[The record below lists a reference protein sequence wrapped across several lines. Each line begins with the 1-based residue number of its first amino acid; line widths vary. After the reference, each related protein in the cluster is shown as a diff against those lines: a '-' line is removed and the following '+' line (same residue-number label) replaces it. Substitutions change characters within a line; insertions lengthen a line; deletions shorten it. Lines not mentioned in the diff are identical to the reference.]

1 MPDCGC
7 RISSGVGCSGGTR
20 GASGMPR
27 WNPEEYAKHSTAQ
40 LAWAR
45 ELIARLK
52 LRGDESLLDVG
63 SGDGKVTAEIAV
75 ALPRGRVVGL
85 DGSPEMAEFARAH
98 YDAGRFPNLEFV
110 CMDARRIELNRR
122 FDIVFSN
129 AALHW
134 IGDHPAVLNGLS
146 RIMRRGARLII
157 SCGGRGNAADMLEAI
172 AAVTAGDGWR
182 KYFAGFV
189 FPYHFYGPD
198 EYSRWLPEA
207 GLSPLRVE
215 LVPKNM
221 PQPGAEGLAGWIRTT
236 WLPFT
241 ERVPESKREA
251 MIQEVVSRYL
261 GRFPVDVAGDAYV
274 KMVRLEV
281 EALKP

>member
-1 MPDCGC
+1 MH
-7 RISSGVGCSGGTR
+7 T
-20 GASGMPR
+20 
-27 WNPEEYAKHSTAQ
+27 WNPEEYAKHSAAQ

-52 LRGDESLLDVG
+52 LGGDESVLDVG
-63 SGDGKVTAEIAV
+63 SGDGKVTAEIAA

-85 DGSPEMAEFARAH
+85 DGSREMIEFARAH
-98 YDAGRFPNLEFV
+98 YDDRQFPNLEFL
-110 CMDARRIELNRR
+110 CMDARQIELSRR

-134 IGDHPAVLNGLS
+134 IEDHPAVLKGLS
-146 RIMRRGARLII
+146 RVMRRGAGLII
-157 SCGGRGNAADMLEAI
+157 SCGGRGNALEILEAVE
-172 AAVTAGDGWR
+172 AVTAKDRWR
-182 KYFAGFV
+182 NYFEGFA

-207 GLSPLRVE
+207 GLSSLRVE
-215 LVPKNM
+215 LVPKAM
-221 PQPGAEGLAGWIRTT
+221 PHRGAEGLAGWIRTT

-241 ERVPESKREA
+241 ERVPDSAREE
-251 MIQEVVSRYL
+251 MIQDVVKTYL
-261 GRFPVDVAGDAYV
+261 DRFPLDAAGDAYV

>member
-1 MPDCGC
+1 MHN
-7 RISSGVGCSGGTR
+7 
-20 GASGMPR
+20 
-27 WNPEEYAKHSTAQ
+27 WNPEEYAKYSAAQ
-40 LAWAR
+40 FAWGR

-52 LRGDESLLDVG
+52 LRGDESVLDLG
-63 SGDGKVTAEIAV
+63 SGDGKVTAEIAA

-85 DGSPEMAEFARAH
+85 DASLEMVEFARAR
-98 YDAGRFPNLEFV
+98 YDDKRFPNLEFV
-110 CMDARRIELNRR
+110 CTDARRIELKRR

-134 IGDHPAVLNGLS
+134 IEDHPAVLKGANGVV
-146 RIMRRGARLII
+146 RRGGKLII
-157 SCGGRGNAADMLEAI
+157 SCGGRGNAREILEAVE
-172 AAVTAGDGWR
+172 AVTAKECWR
-182 KYFAGFV
+182 KYFEGFA

-207 GLSPLRVE
+207 GWSSLRVE
-215 LVPKNM
+215 LVPREM
-221 PQPGAEGLAGWIRTT
+221 SHPGREGLAAWIRTT

-241 ERVPESKREA
+241 ERVPESEREE
-251 MIQEVVSRYL
+251 MIQDVVKGYL
-261 GRFPVDVAGDAYV
+261 DRFPVDAAGNAYV

>member
-1 MPDCGC
+1 MHK
-7 RISSGVGCSGGTR
+7 
-20 GASGMPR
+20 

-52 LRGDESLLDVG
+52 LGGDESVLDIG
-63 SGDGKVTAEIAV
+63 SGDGKVTAEIAA

-85 DGSPEMAEFARAH
+85 DASPQMVEFARARH
-98 YDAGRFPNLEFV
+98 GGGRHVNLEFV
-110 CMDARRIELNRR
+110 CMDARQIDLKPP

-134 IGDHPAVLNGLS
+134 IDDHAAVLK
-146 RIMRRGARLII
+146 RIGQALRGGGRLII
-157 SCGGRGNAADMLEAI
+157 SCGGRGNAAEMLEVVHAVI
-172 AAVTAGDGWR
+172 ALCRWR
-182 KYFAGFV
+182 KYFEGLA
-189 FPYHFYGPD
+189 FPYYFYGPD
-198 EYSRWLPEA
+198 QYVRWLPEA

-215 LVPKNM
+215 LVPKDM
-221 PQPGAEGLAGWIRTT
+221 LHRGAEGLAGWIRST

-241 ERVPESKREA
+241 ERVPDPGRDE
-251 MIQEVVSRYL
+251 MIQEIATEYVKRY
-261 GRFPVDVAGDAYV
+261 PPDAQGNVHV

-281 EALKP
+281 EAMKP

>member
-1 MPDCGC
+1 MHK
-7 RISSGVGCSGGTR
+7 
-20 GASGMPR
+20 
-27 WNPEEYAKHSTAQ
+27 WNPEEYAKSSAAQ

-52 LRGDESLLDVG
+52 LRGDESVLDVG
-63 SGDGKVTAEIAV
+63 SGDGKVTAEIAA
-75 ALPRGRVVGL
+75 ALPRGRVLGL
-85 DGSPEMAEFARAH
+85 DGSPQMVEFARAH
-98 YDAGRFPNLEFV
+98 YDARRFPNLEFV
-110 CMDARRIELNRR
+110 CMDARRIELNRC

-134 IGDHPAVLNGLS
+134 IEDHPAVLNGLS
-146 RIMRRGARLII
+146 RIMRRGGRLIL
-157 SCGGRGNAADMLEAI
+157 SCGGRGNAVDILEAVHR
-172 AAVTAGDGWR
+172 VTARESWS
-182 KYFAGFV
+182 KYFEGFA

-207 GLSPLRVE
+207 GWSSLRVE
-215 LVPKNM
+215 LVPREM
-221 PQPGAEGLAGWIRTT
+221 SHPGREGLAAWIRTT

-241 ERVPESKREA
+241 ERVPESEREE
-251 MIQEVVSRYL
+251 MIQDVVKGYL
-261 GRFPVDVAGDAYV
+261 DRFPVDAAGNAYV

>member
-1 MPDCGC
+1 MPN
-7 RISSGVGCSGGTR
+7 
-20 GASGMPR
+20 
-27 WNPEEYAKHSTAQ
+27 WNPEEYAKSSAAQ

-52 LRGDESLLDVG
+52 LRGDESVLDVG
-63 SGDGKVTAEIAV
+63 SGDGKVTAEIAA

-85 DGSPEMAEFARAH
+85 DGSPEMVNFARAH
-98 YDAGRFPNLEFV
+98 YETRRFPNLEFV

-134 IGDHPAVLNGLS
+134 IDDHRAVLKALS
-146 RIMRRGARLII
+146 RIMRQGGRLIV
-157 SCGGRGNAADMLEAI
+157 SCGGRGNAVEILDAFEGVTSADR
-172 AAVTAGDGWR
+172 WR
-182 KYFAGFV
+182 TYFEGFA

-215 LVPKNM
+215 LVPKTM
-221 PQPGAEGLAGWIRTT
+221 PQPGADGLASWIRTT

-251 MIQEVVSRYL
+251 MIQEVVNRYL
-261 GRFPVDVAGDAYV
+261 DRFPADAAGDVCV

-281 EALKP
+281 EAVKP

>member
-1 MPDCGC
+1 MH
-7 RISSGVGCSGGTR
+7 T
-20 GASGMPR
+20 
-27 WNPEEYAKHSTAQ
+27 WNPEEYAKHSSAQ

-52 LRGDESLLDVG
+52 LGGDESVLDVG
-63 SGDGKVTAEIAV
+63 SGDGKVTAEIAA

-85 DGSPEMAEFARAH
+85 DGSREMIEFARAH
-98 YDAGRFPNLEFV
+98 YADRQFPNLEFL
-110 CMDARRIELNRR
+110 CMDARQIELSRR

-134 IGDHPAVLNGLS
+134 IEDHQAVLKGMSGVL
-146 RIMRRGARLII
+146 RRGGGLII
-157 SCGGRGNAADMLEAI
+157 SCGGRGNALGILEAVE
-172 AAVTAGDGWR
+172 AVTAKDRWR
-182 KYFAGFV
+182 NYFEGFA

-207 GLSPLRVE
+207 GLSSLRVE
-215 LVPKNM
+215 LVPKAM
-221 PQPGAEGLAGWIRTT
+221 PHRGAEGLAGWIRTT

-241 ERVPESKREA
+241 ERVPDSAREEL
-251 MIQEVVSRYL
+251 IQEVVKTYL
-261 GRFPVDVAGDAYV
+261 DRFPLDAAGDAYV